1 MKKVSLEF
9 VSVLST
15 GLGLFLLSTIQVS
28 AQPAQPLVKDTPT
41 GNLTDGVDISI
52 APAEPLPAN
61 GTVSISTEGATDT
74 DMNAFPPE
82 GVAVII
88 SSDTVTVTNQTV
100 DIATAEEEN
109 EDDETEEEETVEE

>member
-1 MKKVSLEF
+1 MKKLYLEI

-28 AQPAQPLVKDTPT
+28 AQPLVRDTAT

-52 APAEPLPAN
+52 SPTEPLPAN
-61 GTVSISTEGATDT
+61 GTISISTEGATDT

-100 DIATAEEEN
+100 DIATAEEED